1 MYACRKRRAGSVL
14 SRAEASGWEWLVDLS
29 RPCASRW
36 KPGQNTS
43 GNSTRSG
50 LYQLFG
56 RFDELVNRV
65 LAIQLGMGNLVYRSS
80 VVENETIQAAREALQ
95 HLWHTFA
102 SLSVNLNTE
111 LAQVLLED
119 LERLAQEQAS
129 SAIPS
134 PIAD

>member
-1 MYACRKRRAGSVL
+1 MGMACRPLTALCL
-14 SRAEASGWEWLVDLS
+14 SLEARPEYFWEEDGWYDP
-29 RPCASRW
+29 RDFASRETGER
-36 KPGQNTS
+36 K
-43 GNSTRSG
+43 NSARSG